1 MKLNIDCVRD
11 VLLQC
16 ENIPLNNSLK
26 LSELANALPK
36 YSEDEIVYTCLK
48 LKEADY
54 LHIVIKQIGSATTV
68 VKVTDITF
76 SGHEFIE
83 KIRPDSVF
91 STTKKVLGKIGVF
104 SINMTSQV
112 AGSVISALI
121 SQFLP
126 EFLMNL

>member
-16 ENIPLNNSLK
+16 ENIPLNSSLR
-26 LSELANALPK
+26 LNELAKALPK
-36 YSEDEIVYTCLK
+36 YSEDEIAYTCLK

-76 SGHEFIE
+76 AGHEFIE
-83 KIRPDSVF
+83 KIRPDTIF
-91 STTKKVLGKIGVF
+91 DITKKVLGKIGAF
-104 SINMTSQV
+104 SLNMTSQV
-112 AGSVISALI
+112 AGSVFTALI
-121 SQFLP
+121 GQYLP
-126 EFLMNL
+126 EFLRNL